1 MVLLLVP
8 ETAVLF
14 KKAKTSSETNL
25 RNIDSKFVVS
35 AVANVSAVDTSRSG
49 SAAKNVYRKFIIQ
62 TCVCS

>member
-25 RNIDSKFVVS
+25 RNIDSKCKNLGKVCRVS
-35 AVANVSAVDTSRSG
+35 SG
-49 SAAKNVYRKFIIQ
+49 
-62 TCVCS
+62 